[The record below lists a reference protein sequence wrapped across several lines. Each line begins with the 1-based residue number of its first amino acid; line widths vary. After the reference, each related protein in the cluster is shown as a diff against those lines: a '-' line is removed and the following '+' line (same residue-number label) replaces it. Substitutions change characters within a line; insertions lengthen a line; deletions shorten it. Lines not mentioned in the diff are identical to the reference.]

1 MAQGNAQCG
10 RTCTLC
16 NSDQLLKMT
25 LTSLFGCPEMVFMVF
40 TPPAV
45 LRIFLLNT
53 IYPDIKTYW
62 KFALTY
68 PPPWLQVN
76 RTSVKSCAKIIDSS
90 ITFVPKRKV
99 KTQVV
104 LTKVH
109 FSMSL
114 GLRLTRYQRK
124 IGQGQK
130 CKFIT
135 YCYWNQAQT
144 MVFTMSINFS
154 WFAVSNIMESNTFD
168 VFGLLAD

>member
-1 MAQGNAQCG
+1 MAHPMAQGNAQCG

-53 IYPDIKTYW
+53 IYPDIKTY
-62 KFALTY
+62 
-68 PPPWLQVN
+68 
-76 RTSVKSCAKIIDSS
+76 VKSCAKIIDSS

-109 FSMSL
+109 
-114 GLRLTRYQRK
+114 
-124 IGQGQK
+124 
-130 CKFIT
+130 
-135 YCYWNQAQT
+135 
-144 MVFTMSINFS
+144 
-154 WFAVSNIMESNTFD
+154 
-168 VFGLLAD
+168 